1 MKRLAEKVALVTGAS
16 RGIGRAIAVKLASE
30 GALVAVHYNSA
41 ADEAD
46 QTLEQIERAG
56 GVGFTVSANLAEPSG
71 HRKLAH
77 AFATLLK
84 VRNGSPSF
92 DILVNNA
99 GVDQRGTIEHVTEA
113 DFDRMVQIN
122 LKAPFFLIQSLL
134 PSLNVGG
141 RIINVSSMGARASF
155 PTMPVYAPA
164 KAALSTLSRILA
176 VHLGP
181 RAITVNAVSPGATAT
196 DMNAAAKD
204 PEMSKAIARTIA
216 LGRVGQPEDI
226 ARVVAFLASEDGG
239 WITGETID
247 VSGGQCL

>member
-1 MKRLAEKVALVTGAS
+1 
-16 RGIGRAIAVKLASE
+16 
-30 GALVAVHYNSA
+30 
-41 ADEAD
+41 
-46 QTLEQIERAG
+46 
-56 GVGFTVSANLAEPSG
+56 
-71 HRKLAH
+71 
-77 AFATLLK
+77 LK
-84 VRNGSPSF
+84 DRNGSPSF

-134 PSLNVGG
+134 PSLNAGG

-155 PTMPVYAPA
+155 PTMPVYAPT

-204 PEMSKAIARTIA
+204 PEMSKAIAQTIA

-226 ARVVAFLASEDGG
+226 ARVVAFLASEEGG

-247 VSGGQCL
+247 VSGGQRL